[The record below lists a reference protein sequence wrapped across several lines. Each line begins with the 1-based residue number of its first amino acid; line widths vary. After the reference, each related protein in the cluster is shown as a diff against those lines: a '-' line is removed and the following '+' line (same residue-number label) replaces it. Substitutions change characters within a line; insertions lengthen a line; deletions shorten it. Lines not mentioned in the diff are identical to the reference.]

1 MLNVHV
7 SHSLL
12 PDAEAAAGELIDQC
26 RSQLGDAS
34 MLAALLFVSSDMQVE
49 TILRVVRSAYP
60 DAALVGCTTSGELSS
75 AEGFCEGSAVLT
87 AFSGD
92 AIEVRAGVGRGTGAD
107 SHGAGAEAARMA
119 LSESKLD
126 PCFCLIFP
134 DGLTSNCT
142 AVVEGV
148 KSVLGESFPIFGG
161 AAADDWK
168 FEKTNQFCGDETLS
182 DSAPLLLFSG
192 DIAFSFGCSHGWTPF
207 TKQAQV
213 TRSDGNVVYDFDGKP
228 ALEMYRHYVG
238 SDASPS
244 AEYPL
249 AVFTDQDSSDFYL
262 RAGMAFDAEVGSI
275 SFAGDVPQSSWVQ
288 ISKTDRDSIIK
299 ACENSL
305 DTATKNFEAPNLEAA
320 LIFSCAARKEQ
331 LGTRTALEA
340 KALGERLKAAVPVAG
355 FYCYAE
361 ITPLVRNQP
370 TFVHNETFVALL
382 LGG

>member
-1 MLNVHV
+1 MH
-7 SHSLL
+7 
-12 PDAEAAAGELIDQC
+12 
-26 RSQLGDAS
+26 
-34 MLAALLFVSSDMQVE
+34 AALLFLSSDIEGE
-49 TILRVVRSAYP
+49 TILRAVRTAFP
-60 DAALVGCTTSGELSS
+60 DVALVGCTTSGELSS
-75 AEGFCEGSAVLT
+75 AKGFCEGSAVLT

-92 AIEVRAGVGRGTGAD
+92 GIEVRAGIGRGAGAD
-107 SHGAGAEAARMA
+107 SYSAGAEAARTA
-119 LSESKLD
+119 LTNTELR
-126 PCFCLIFP
+126 PCFCLAFP

-142 AVVEGV
+142 AVVEGA

-168 FEKTNQFCGDETLS
+168 FEKTRQFYGDEALS

-213 TRSDGNVVYDFDGKP
+213 TKSDGNVVYDFDGRP

-238 SDASPS
+238 TDASPS

-249 AVFTDQDSSDFYL
+249 AVFTDRESKEFYL

-288 ISKTDRDSIIK
+288 ISKTDRDSIIQ
-299 ACENSL
+299 ACERSL
-305 DTATKNFEAPNLEAA
+305 DTATEDFRAPKLEAA

-340 KALGERLKAAVPVAG
+340 KALDERLNGSVPVAG

-361 ITPLVRNQP
+361 ITPLVRNEP
-370 TFVHNETFVALL
+370 TFVHNETFVTLL
-382 LGG
+382 IGGKT